1 MLTIRRS
8 GDRGHAEQG
17 WLTSDHSFS
26 FAHYYDSQHMGF
38 RSLRVINEDIIA
50 PGKGFPMHS
59 HQDMEIIT
67 YIVSGALAHKD
78 SLGNTEVIGAHGVQR
93 FSAGTGVTHSEFN
106 PSPTDPVHLLQIWIL
121 PDTSGLTP
129 SYEQMS
135 FPVESQR
142 QQWRRLAG
150 RAESAE
156 SVKIHQDA
164 AIYITALE
172 PGETCPY
179 ALPAQRHAWLQVIQG
194 DVTLNGTLLHAGDAA
209 AVQAESVLDL
219 KAETAA
225 TVMLFDLA

>member
-8 GDRGHAEQG
+8 GDRGHAEHG

-26 FAHYYDSQHMGF
+26 FANYYDPQHMGF

-59 HQDMEIIT
+59 HRDMEIIS
-67 YIVSGALAHKD
+67 YIVSGSLAHKD
-78 SLGNTEVIGAHGVQR
+78 SLGNQEVIGAQGVQR

-106 PSPTDPVHLLQIWIL
+106 PSTTDPVHLLQIWIL
-121 PDTSGLTP
+121 PDTQGLVP

-135 FPVESQR
+135 FPLETQ
-142 QQWRRLAG
+142 QKQWRRLASPT
-150 RAESAE
+150 ESSQ

-164 AIYITALE
+164 EIYITTLE
-172 PGETCPY
+172 PGEACPY
-179 ALPAQRHAWLQVIQG
+179 ALQPQRHAWIQVIKG
-194 DVTLNGTLLHAGDAA
+194 NVNLNGTALQAGDAA
-209 AVQAESVLDL
+209 AVQAETTLNL
-219 KAETAA
+219 QAETAA